1 MFTSTTKGNAM
12 TTGNNGGGDI
22 SSIECITYTD
32 ALKAHMKARNLKHI
46 EIGTTE
52 SRTCQ
57 AGITDIVIC
66 LLTDQGAARTEA
78 RALHVLEGDMGK
90 VLITSPDLEYD
101 TTVEF
106 GMRTFLGIEDPVV
119 TGIRPKRPTLP
130 RTPPPQHSTYHQTV
144 SIHSRSENP

>member
-1 MFTSTTKGNAM
+1 M

-106 GMRTFLGIEDPVV
+106 GIRTFLGIEDLVV
-119 TGIRPKRPTLP
+119 TGIRSKPPIP
-130 RTPPPQHSTYHQTV
+130 SHTPPPQRRACHQGDG
-144 SIHSRSENP
+144 IHSCSENP